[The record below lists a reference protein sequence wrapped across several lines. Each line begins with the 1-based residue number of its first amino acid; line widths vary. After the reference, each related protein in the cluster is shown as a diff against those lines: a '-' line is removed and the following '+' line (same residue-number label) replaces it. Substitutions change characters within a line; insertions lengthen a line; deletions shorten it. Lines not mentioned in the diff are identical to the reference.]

1 MKKTNNAV
9 FAFGRK
15 KACELLPVTETGDA
29 PEKKMYYVYILSNQS
44 NSVLYVGMTNDLERR
59 LYQHRS
65 GATEGF
71 TKKYRVHKLVFYE
84 VCFDVRDAIAR
95 EKQIKRWSRQ
105 KKIDLVSSFNR
116 EWKELFT
123 ERKDK

>member
-1 MKKTNNAV
+1 
-9 FAFGRK
+9 
-15 KACELLPVTETGDA
+15 
-29 PEKKMYYVYILSNQS
+29 MYYVYILSNQS
-44 NSVLYVGMTNDLERR
+44 NSVLYVGMTNNLERR
-59 LYQHRS
+59 LYEHRS
-65 GATEGF
+65 GAAEGF

-105 KKIDLVSSFNR
+105 KKIDLISSFNR

>member
-1 MKKTNNAV
+1 
-9 FAFGRK
+9 
-15 KACELLPVTETGDA
+15 
-29 PEKKMYYVYILSNQS
+29 MYYVYILSNQS
-44 NSVLYVGMTNDLERR
+44 NSVLYVGMTNNLERR
-59 LYQHRS
+59 LYEHRS

-84 VCFDVRDAIAR
+84 VCSDVRDAIAR

-105 KKIDLVSSFNR
+105 KKIDLISSFNR

-123 ERKDK
+123 ERKEK

>member
-1 MKKTNNAV
+1 MARLRAKKRKNEP
-9 FAFGRK
+9 FAAEGDGRSNGNGRR
-15 KACELLPVTETGDA
+15 A
-29 PEKKMYYVYILSNQS
+29 EKKMYYVYILSNQS

-59 LYQHRS
+59 LYEHRS

-105 KKIDLVSSFNR
+105 KKIDLISSFNR